1 MGEVGVEKVQE
12 FRNPSHSFP
21 SAVVVFPLSDLSHGK
36 CVKQPGL
43 HSTISSLF
51 VGLFF
56 LLKKASLQKVAS
68 QGIPFCSSVPVVIY
82 PLTKDGAVH
91 IETKYNPIY
100 ILSDLNHSL
109 SPSCIY
115 ICSDA

>member
-21 SAVVVFPLSDLSHGK
+21 SAVVVFPLSDLPHGK

-56 LLKKASLQKVAS
+56 LLKEASLQKVAS

-91 IETKYNPIY
+91 TETKYNPIY